1 MGADFDQVPGGEQY
15 RAPEMAE
22 GIAGFT
28 TRSVLTGRALRIHLS
43 PAGVAQ

>member
-22 GIAGFT
+22 GIAGFA
-28 TRSVLTGRALRIHLS
+28 TRRVPTAGALAMHPRL
-43 PAGVAQ
+43 VAATQ

>member
-1 MGADFDQVPGGEQY
+1 MGADFDQVPGGEQD

-28 TRSVLTGRALRIHLS
+28 TGSVPTGRALRIHPS